1 MSDEL
6 IHDRIEVLVA
16 EEKTLEAKERR
27 DAAADGALSTDRQR
41 LAAVRVELD
50 RAWDLL
56 RQRRGLREAGED
68 PGDAEPR
75 DGNTVENYLQ

>member
-16 EEKTLEAKERR
+16 EEKALEAKEARDVAD
-27 DAAADGALSTDRQR
+27 DAALSADRER
-41 LAAVRVELD
+41 LEQVRVELD

-56 RQRRGLREAGED
+56 RQRRGLREAGQD
-68 PGDAEPR
+68 PGDAGPR
-75 DGNTVENYLQ
+75 DAGTVEGYLQ

>member
-16 EEKTLEAKERR
+16 EEKALEAKERQ
-27 DAAADGALSTDRQR
+27 DATHEAALSNDRKR
-41 LAAVRVELD
+41 LDAVGVELD

-56 RQRRGLREAGED
+56 RQRRGLRESGED
-68 PGDAEPR
+68 PSDAEAR
-75 DGNTVENYLQ
+75 DAGTVEGYRQ

>member
-16 EEKTLEAKERR
+16 EEKALEAKERQ
-27 DAAADGALSTDRQR
+27 DATDEAALSADRER
-41 LAAVRVELD
+41 LEAVRVELD

-56 RQRRGLREAGED
+56 RQRRGLRESGED

-75 DGNTVENYLQ
+75 DAGTVEGYLQ